1 MHECKIGILY
11 RYSGYTTE
19 PVTKTE
25 LISHIREKESLNE
38 NIVRCGLAKT
48 CPDLIEK
55 VFSLQDYGD
64 RRKST
69 DLYRFYYCPECGKK
83 INWKE
88 IRLGNI

>member
-1 MHECKIGILY
+1 MHECKIGMLY

-19 PVTKTE
+19 LVTAAD
-25 LISHIREKESLNE
+25 LIAHIKEKEDFNE
-38 NIVRCGLAKT
+38 SVVRDGFEKI
-48 CPDLIEK
+48 CPDLIQK
-55 VFSLQDYGD
+55 VFTLQNYGD

-69 DLYRFYYCPECGKK
+69 DLYRFDYCPECGKK